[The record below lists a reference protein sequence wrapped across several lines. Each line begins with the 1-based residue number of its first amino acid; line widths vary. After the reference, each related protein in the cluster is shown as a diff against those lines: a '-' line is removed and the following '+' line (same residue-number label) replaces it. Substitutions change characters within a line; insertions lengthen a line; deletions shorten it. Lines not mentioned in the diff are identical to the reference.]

1 MKAKEISCVTPHA
14 MLLLHACIKKLGN
27 ISGENHSLRENPY
40 KPRQKSRLNS
50 KKHTHVDDMMIH
62 NLVKYLV

>member
-27 ISGENHSLRENPY
+27 ISGENHSLRENLY
-40 KPRQKSRLNS
+40 KSRQKSRLNS
-50 KKHTHVDDMMIH
+50 KKKSHM
-62 NLVKYLV
+62 